1 MFFVQYE
8 LIAFMAIVVYFSL
21 LLVFHYKCRILKK
34 PNKQTKTKNQNIINN
49 CNLK

>member
-8 LIAFMAIVVYFSL
+8 LIAFMAIDVHFSL

-34 PNKQTKTKNQNIINN
+34 PNKQKKKSKYN
-49 CNLK
+49 